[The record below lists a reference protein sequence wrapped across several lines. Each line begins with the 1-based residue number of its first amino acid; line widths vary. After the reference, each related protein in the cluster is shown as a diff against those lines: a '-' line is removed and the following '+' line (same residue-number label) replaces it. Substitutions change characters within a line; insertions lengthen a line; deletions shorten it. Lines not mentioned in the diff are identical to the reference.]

1 MKDEV
6 GLLISYNIHM
16 PLKTGYSKKTISANI
31 KQLKKEGYSQDQAV
45 AIAMQLARQAKG
57 SKR

>member
-1 MKDEV
+1 
-6 GLLISYNIHM
+6 M
-16 PLKTGYSKKTISANI
+16 PLKTGYSQKTISANI
-31 KQLKKEGYSQDQAV
+31 KQLKKEGYNQDQAV